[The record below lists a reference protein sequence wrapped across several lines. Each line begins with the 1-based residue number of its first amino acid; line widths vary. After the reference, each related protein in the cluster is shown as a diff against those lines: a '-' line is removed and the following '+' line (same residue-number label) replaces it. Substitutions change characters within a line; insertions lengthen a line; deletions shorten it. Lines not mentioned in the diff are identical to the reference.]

1 MRMTRLVHDAYVVA
15 RLTTMLNNKETEA
28 SSVPYVEL
36 DLPTARS

>member
-1 MRMTRLVHDAYVVA
+1 MRMTRLVHDAYVA